1 MHRQNWAPELRD
13 LSGQES
19 PVLAVVTHFG
29 VDMLP
34 NGLLEMGV
42 GGYKQE
48 TESVCFNLKKIHN
61 FFFFLIK
68 RRGNPATQLVGI

>member
-13 LSGQES
+13 ISGQES
-19 PVLAVVTHFG
+19 PILAVVTHFG
-29 VDMLP
+29 VDMLQ

-48 TESVCFNLKKIHN
+48 TESVCFNLKKYTI
-61 FFFFLIK
+61 FFFLIK
-68 RRGNPATQLVGI
+68 RRGNPPTQLVGI